1 MITASVAFVVSL
13 AVAVVGTPLIR
24 SLAVRR
30 GLLDQARS
38 SRKIHDR
45 PIPRLGGIAIVVAF
59 YAPFVALLGVES
71 GVGYM
76 FYERPNTAI
85 GFFAGGLAIAL
96 LGVWDD
102 LKGTDAT
109 RKFAVQFAVAGL
121 LYYLGFRV
129 EQIANPFG
137 PDIELGIFAIP
148 FTMLWIVGVINAM
161 NLIDG
166 LDGLAGVV
174 ALFAVLTTFVVAV
187 NQPNALMM
195 LFTAALA
202 GAILG
207 FLFYNFNPATIFMG
221 DTGSMFLGFIL
232 AAASIKTGQK
242 SSTAVAIL
250 TPIVALGLPI
260 LDTLLA
266 MARRAVRGRPLFS
279 ADKEHIH
286 HRLMSLGM
294 SHRQA
299 AFALY
304 AVCLAL
310 NVVALVLVFSNS
322 IAAAALLAALTIV
335 GFLAMRRL
343 GYIQFSSTHFLSDQR
358 RRNRELRT
366 IVRDGSDRL
375 REAATD
381 REVWDVIKQLAP
393 DVGAVAVSLSR
404 QNAPDSEAWTT
415 LRFEVAEV
423 PQTHEHPA
431 FASSLHVP
439 TSRSPET
446 LVEFTWRDGRSAM
459 DRDEEIALESFA
471 ERVGEA
477 FDRVAPGA
485 RRSFVADAASSLMN
499 IGYASGILPG
509 RRRRTGDLVAED
521 GKETPEAESVTGG
534 SEPGDAAG

>member
-1 MITASVAFVVSL
+1 MVSL

-45 PIPRLGGIAIVVAF
+45 PIPRLGGVAIVVAF

-76 FYERPNTAI
+76 FYERPRSAI
-85 GFFAGGLAIAL
+85 GIFAGGLAIAL
-96 LGVWDD
+96 LGVYDD

-174 ALFAVLTTFVVAV
+174 ALFAVLTTFIVAV
-187 NQPNALMM
+187 NQPNPLMM

-322 IAAAALLAALTIV
+322 IAAASLLAALTIV

-366 IVRDGSDRL
+366 IVRDGSERL
-375 REAATD
+375 REAATEQD
-381 REVWDVIKQLAP
+381 VWGVIKQLAP
-393 DVGAVAVSLSR
+393 DVGATAVNLSR
-404 QNAPDSEAWTT
+404 RTAPESEEWTT

-485 RRSFVADAASSLMN
+485 RRSFVSDAASSLMN
-499 IGYASGILPG
+499 IGYVSGMLG
-509 RRRRTGDLVAED
+509 RRKRTTGDLVAQD
-521 GKETPEAESVTGG
+521 GKEG
-534 SEPGDAAG
+534 SEVSDGQGSGE

>member
-1 MITASVAFVVSL
+1 MTTASVAFVVSL
-13 AVAVVGTPLIR
+13 AVAVIGTPLIR

-45 PIPRLGGIAIVVAF
+45 PIPRLGGVAIVIAF

-71 GVGYM
+71 GVGSM
-76 FYERPNTAI
+76 FYDSPRSAI
-85 GFFAGGLAIAL
+85 GIFAGGLAIAL
-96 LGVWDD
+96 LGVYDD
-102 LKGTDAT
+102 LKGTGAS

-137 PDIELGIFAIP
+137 PDIELGPFAIP
-148 FTMLWIVGVINAM
+148 FTMLWIVGVVNAM

-174 ALFAVLTTFVVAV
+174 ALFAVLTTFIVAV
-187 NQPNALMM
+187 NQPNPLMM

-250 TPIVALGLPI
+250 TPIIALGLPI

-294 SHRQA
+294 THREA

-304 AVCLAL
+304 AVCLLL

-322 IAAAALLAALTIV
+322 IAAAALLAVLTIV
-335 GFLAMRRL
+335 GFFAMRRL

-375 REAATD
+375 RGATTD

-393 DVGAVAVSLSR
+393 DVGAVAVTLSR
-404 QNAPDSEAWTT
+404 QTAPDSETWTT
-415 LRFEVAEV
+415 LRFEVADA
-423 PQTHEHPA
+423 PQPHEHPA

-439 TSRSPET
+439 TSRSAET
-446 LVEFTWRDGRSAM
+446 LIEFTWRDGRSAM

-477 FDRVAPGA
+477 FDRVAPGG
-485 RRSFVADAASSLMN
+485 RRNFVADAASSLMN
-499 IGYASGILPG
+499 SGYVSGMLA
-509 RRRRTGDLVAED
+509 RRKRTTGDLVAED
-521 GKETPEAESVTGG
+521 GKTAP
-534 SEPGDAAG
+534 AAGEGEGNSE

>member
-1 MITASVAFVVSL
+1 MTTASVAFLLSLVV
-13 AVAVVGTPLIR
+13 AAIGTPLIR
-24 SLAVRR
+24 GIAVRR

-45 PIPRLGGIAIVVAF
+45 PIPRLGGVAIVIAF
-59 YAPFVALLGVES
+59 YAPFVALLVVES
-71 GVGYM
+71 GVGSM
-76 FYERPNTAI
+76 FYDSPRSATGI
-85 GFFAGGLAIAL
+85 FAGGLAIAL
-96 LGVWDD
+96 LGVYDD
-102 LKGTDAT
+102 LKGTGAA
-109 RKFAVQFAVAGL
+109 RKFAVQFAVAGM
-121 LYYLGFRV
+121 LYWLGFRV

-137 PDIELGIFAIP
+137 PDIELGLFALP
-148 FTMLWIVGVINAM
+148 FTLLWIVGVINAM

-174 ALFAVLTTFVVAV
+174 ALFAVLTTFIVAV

-232 AAASIKTGQK
+232 AAASIKSGQK

-322 IAAAALLAALTIV
+322 IAAAALLTGLTVV
-335 GFLAMRRL
+335 GFFAMRRL
-343 GYIQFSSTHFLSDQR
+343 GYIQFSPTHFLSDQR

-366 IVRDGSDRL
+366 IVRDASEQL

-381 REVWDVIKQLAP
+381 REVWDVIKRLTP
-393 DVGAVAVSLSR
+393 DVGSTAVNLSR
-404 QNAPDSEAWTT
+404 RTAPDSEEWTT
-415 LRFEVAEV
+415 LRFEVADA
-423 PQTHEHPA
+423 PQEHEHPA

-439 TSRSPET
+439 TSKSAET
-446 LVEFTWRDGRSAM
+446 LVEFTWRDGRSTM
-459 DRDEEIALESFA
+459 DRDEEIALEAFS
-471 ERVGEA
+471 ERLGEA
-477 FDRVAPGA
+477 FDRVASGGK
-485 RRSFVADAASSLMN
+485 RGFVADAASSLMN
-499 IGYASGILPG
+499 RGYVSGMLA
-509 RRRRTGDLVAED
+509 RRKRSTGDLVAED
-521 GKETPEAESVTGG
+521 GKEGREAGEGG
-534 SEPGDAAG
+534 E

>member
-1 MITASVAFVVSL
+1 VITASVAFVVSL

-24 SLAVRR
+24 SIAVRR

-96 LGVWDD
+96 LGVYDD

-174 ALFAVLTTFVVAV
+174 ALFAVLTTFIVAV

-322 IAAAALLAALTIV
+322 IAAASLLAALTIV

-415 LRFEVAEV
+415 LRFEVADV
-423 PQTHEHPA
+423 PPTHEHPA

-471 ERVGEA
+471 ERVAEA

-485 RRSFVADAASSLMN
+485 RRSFVSDAASSLMN

-521 GKETPEAESVTGG
+521 GKETPEAEGVTGA
-534 SEPGDAAG
+534 SNPEDSAG

>member
-1 MITASVAFVVSL
+1 MTTASVAFVVSL
-13 AVAVVGTPLIR
+13 AVALIGTPLIR
-24 SLAVRR
+24 MWAVRR

-38 SRKIHDR
+38 SRKIHER
-45 PIPRLGGIAIVVAF
+45 PIPRLGGVAIVVAF

-71 GVGYM
+71 GVGFM

-96 LGVWDD
+96 LGVYDD

-137 PDIELGIFAIP
+137 PDIELGFFAIP

-174 ALFAVLTTFVVAV
+174 ALFAVLTTFIVAV

-232 AAASIKTGQK
+232 TAASIKTGQK

-322 IAAAALLAALTIV
+322 IAAASLLAALTIV

-358 RRNRELRT
+358 RRYRELRT

-375 REAATD
+375 REASTE
-381 REVWDVIKQLAP
+381 REVWDVVKQLAP

-404 QNAPDSEAWTT
+404 QTAPDSEAWTT
-415 LRFEVAEV
+415 LRFEVPDVAE
-423 PQTHEHPA
+423 THEHPA

-446 LVEFTWRDGRSAM
+446 LIEFTWRDGRSAM

-471 ERVGEA
+471 GRVGEA
-477 FDRVAPGA
+477 FDRVAPGG
-485 RRSFVADAASSLMN
+485 RRNFVSDAASSLMN

-521 GKETPEAESVTGG
+521 GKEGQEVDVVSAG
-534 SEPGDAAG
+534 SEPGDTTG